1 MNIDDIQFLEYNIE
15 AVGIIIM
22 STVFFMEVFYLKN
35 ILIKNID
42 IITADKDNEFISN
55 GQILISDGI
64 IEFAGKGE
72 IPEGFLPDKIIDG
85 KNKLAMP
92 GLVNAHTH
100 SGMTLLRN
108 YADDLALEDWLYKKI
123 FPVEAR
129 IGEEDIYWGTMLAII
144 EMIKS
149 GTTCF
154 ADMYLHMDQA
164 ARAVCES
171 GIRANLSRSLLRFS
185 ADDRK
190 PIDDSELCVKYHKD
204 WHGRENGR
212 LIVSLEVH
220 SVYLF
225 DIHSLKKAAQLAKS
239 LGAGIQIHILETATE
254 RKESIKR
261 YGMDSAEICAECGIF
276 DVPVVAAHCVHL
288 AENDY
293 KILKSKKVS
302 VAHNPTSN
310 LKLGSGIANVPYM
323 LEMGINVALGTDG
336 TASNNNLNMFEEM
349 HLAALIHKGYN
360 MNPQL
365 INAKQAIYMATAN
378 GAKAVGFGDNVGV
391 IKKGMKADLIILN
404 MDKPHLIPLNDPF
417 SAVVYSAQAS
427 DVDTVIVNGEILMEG
442 RCLTKID
449 EELVKHKVR
458 EISRRLLK

>member
-1 MNIDDIQFLEYNIE
+1 LE
-15 AVGIIIM
+15 
-22 STVFFMEVFYLKN
+22 N

-55 GQILISDGI
+55 GQILISGGI

-72 IPEGFLPDKIIDG
+72 IPENLLPDKIIDG

-92 GLVNAHTH
+92 GLINAHTH

-108 YADDLALEDWLYKKI
+108 YANDLALEDWLYKKI
-123 FPVEAR
+123 FPAEAR
-129 IGEEDIYWGTMLAII
+129 IEEEDIYWGTLLAII

-154 ADMYLHMDQA
+154 ADMYLHMDQTA
-164 ARAVCES
+164 KAVCES
-171 GIRANLSRSLLRFS
+171 GIRANLSRSLLKFS
-185 ADDRK
+185 SDDRK
-190 PIDDSELCVKYHKD
+190 PIDDSELCIKYHKD

-225 DIHSLKKAAQLAKS
+225 DLQSLKNAAELAKK
-239 LGAGIQIHILETATE
+239 LGIGIQIHILETVTE
-254 RKESIKR
+254 RTESIKK

-276 DVPVVAAHCVHL
+276 DVPTVAAHCVHMS
-288 AENDY
+288 ENDY
-293 KILKSKKVS
+293 YILKSKNVS

-310 LKLGSGIANVPYM
+310 LKLGSGIANIPYM
-323 LEMGINVALGTDG
+323 MKCGINVALGTDG

-365 INAKQAIYMATAN
+365 INAKQTINMATVN
-378 GAKAVGFGDNVGV
+378 GAKAVGFGDSVGV
-391 IKKGMKADLIILN
+391 IKNGMKADIIILD
-404 MDKPHLIPLNDPF
+404 MDKPHLTPVNDPF

-427 DVDTVIVNGEILMEG
+427 DVDTVIVDGRILMEG
-442 RCLTKID
+442 RRLINID
-449 EELVKHKVR
+449 EELVKYKVR
-458 EISRRLLK
+458 EISKRLLNG

>member
-1 MNIDDIQFLEYNIE
+1 
-15 AVGIIIM
+15 
-22 STVFFMEVFYLKN
+22 MEN

-55 GQILISDGI
+55 GQILISGGI

-72 IPEGFLPDKIIDG
+72 IPENLLPDKIIDG

-92 GLVNAHTH
+92 GLINAHTH

-108 YADDLALEDWLYKKI
+108 YANDLALEDWLYKKI
-123 FPVEAR
+123 FPAEAR
-129 IGEEDIYWGTMLAII
+129 IEEEDIYWGTLLAII

-154 ADMYLHMDQA
+154 ADMYLHMDQTA
-164 ARAVCES
+164 KAVCES
-171 GIRANLSRSLLRFS
+171 GIRANLSRSLLKFS
-185 ADDRK
+185 SDDRK
-190 PIDDSELCVKYHKD
+190 PIDDSELCIKYHKD

-225 DIHSLKKAAQLAKS
+225 DLQSLKNAAELAKK
-239 LGAGIQIHILETATE
+239 LGIGIQIHILETVTE
-254 RKESIKR
+254 RTESIKK

-276 DVPVVAAHCVHL
+276 DVPTVAAHCVHMS
-288 AENDY
+288 ENDY
-293 KILKSKKVS
+293 YILKSKNVS

-310 LKLGSGIANVPYM
+310 LKLGSGIANIPYM
-323 LEMGINVALGTDG
+323 MKCGINVALGTDG

-365 INAKQAIYMATAN
+365 INAKQTINMATVN
-378 GAKAVGFGDNVGV
+378 GAKAVGFGDSVGV
-391 IKKGMKADLIILN
+391 IKNGMKADIIILD
-404 MDKPHLIPLNDPF
+404 MDKPHLTPVNDPF

-427 DVDTVIVNGEILMEG
+427 DVDTVIVDGRILMEG
-442 RCLTKID
+442 RRLINID
-449 EELVKHKVR
+449 EELVKYKVR
-458 EISRRLLK
+458 EISKRLLNG

>member
-1 MNIDDIQFLEYNIE
+1 
-15 AVGIIIM
+15 M
-22 STVFFMEVFYLKN
+22 STLFFLLEVFCLEN

-55 GQILISDGI
+55 GQILISGGI

-72 IPEGFLPDKIIDG
+72 IPENLLPDKIIDG

-92 GLVNAHTH
+92 GLINAHTH

-108 YADDLALEDWLYKKI
+108 YANDLALEDWLYKKI
-123 FPVEAR
+123 FPAEAR
-129 IGEEDIYWGTMLAII
+129 IEEEDIYWGTLLAII

-154 ADMYLHMDQA
+154 ADMYLHMDQTA
-164 ARAVCES
+164 KAVCES
-171 GIRANLSRSLLRFS
+171 GIRANLSRSLLKFS
-185 ADDRK
+185 SDDRK
-190 PIDDSELCVKYHKD
+190 PIDDSELCIKYHKD

-225 DIHSLKKAAQLAKS
+225 DLQSLKNAAELAKK
-239 LGAGIQIHILETATE
+239 LGIGIQIHILETVTE
-254 RKESIKR
+254 RTESIKK

-276 DVPVVAAHCVHL
+276 DVPTVAAHCVHMS
-288 AENDY
+288 ENDY
-293 KILKSKKVS
+293 YILKSKNVS

-310 LKLGSGIANVPYM
+310 LKLGSGIANIPYM
-323 LEMGINVALGTDG
+323 MKCGINVALGTDG

-365 INAKQAIYMATAN
+365 INAKQTINMATVN
-378 GAKAVGFGDNVGV
+378 GAKAVGFGDSVGV
-391 IKKGMKADLIILN
+391 IKNGMKADIIILD
-404 MDKPHLIPLNDPF
+404 MDKPHLTPVNDPF

-427 DVDTVIVNGEILMEG
+427 DVDTVIVDGRILMEG
-442 RCLTKID
+442 RRLINID
-449 EELVKHKVR
+449 EELVKYKVR
-458 EISRRLLK
+458 EISKRLLNG

>member
-1 MNIDDIQFLEYNIE
+1 
-15 AVGIIIM
+15 
-22 STVFFMEVFYLKN
+22 MEN

-55 GQILISDGI
+55 GQILISGGI

-72 IPEGFLPDKIIDG
+72 IPENLLPDKIIDG

-92 GLVNAHTH
+92 GLINAHTH

-108 YADDLALEDWLYKKI
+108 YANDLALEDWLYKKI
-123 FPVEAR
+123 FPAEAR
-129 IGEEDIYWGTMLAII
+129 IEEEDIYWGTLLAII

-154 ADMYLHMDQA
+154 ADIYLHMDQTA
-164 ARAVCES
+164 KAVCES
-171 GIRANLSRSLLRFS
+171 GIRANLSRSLLKFS
-185 ADDRK
+185 SDDRK
-190 PIDDSELCVKYHKD
+190 PIDDSELCIKYHKD

-225 DIHSLKKAAQLAKS
+225 DLQSLKNAAELAKK
-239 LGAGIQIHILETATE
+239 LGIGIQIHILETVTE
-254 RKESIKR
+254 RTESIKK

-276 DVPVVAAHCVHL
+276 DVPTVAAHCVHMS
-288 AENDY
+288 ENDY
-293 KILKSKKVS
+293 YILKSKNVS

-310 LKLGSGIANVPYM
+310 LKLGSGIANIPYM
-323 LEMGINVALGTDG
+323 MKCGINVALGTDG

-365 INAKQAIYMATAN
+365 INAKQTINMATVN
-378 GAKAVGFGDNVGV
+378 GAKAVGFGDSVGV
-391 IKKGMKADLIILN
+391 IKNGMKADIIILDMN
-404 MDKPHLIPLNDPF
+404 KPHLTPVNDPF

-427 DVDTVIVNGEILMEG
+427 DVDTVIVDGRILMEG
-442 RCLTKID
+442 RRLINID
-449 EELVKHKVR
+449 EELVKYKVR
-458 EISRRLLK
+458 EISKRLLNG

>member
-1 MNIDDIQFLEYNIE
+1 
-15 AVGIIIM
+15 
-22 STVFFMEVFYLKN
+22 MEN

-55 GQILISDGI
+55 GQILISGGI

-72 IPEGFLPDKIIDG
+72 IPENLLPDKIIDG

-92 GLVNAHTH
+92 GLINAHTH

-108 YADDLALEDWLYKKI
+108 YANDLALEDWLYKKI
-123 FPVEAR
+123 FPAEAR
-129 IGEEDIYWGTMLAII
+129 IEEEDIYWGTLLAII

-154 ADMYLHMDQA
+154 ADMYLHMDQTA
-164 ARAVCES
+164 KAVCES
-171 GIRANLSRSLLRFS
+171 GIRANLSRSLLKFS
-185 ADDRK
+185 SDDRK
-190 PIDDSELCVKYHKD
+190 PIDDSELCIKYHKD

-225 DIHSLKKAAQLAKS
+225 DLQSLKNAAELAKK
-239 LGAGIQIHILETATE
+239 LGIGIQIHILETVTE
-254 RKESIKR
+254 RTESIKK

-276 DVPVVAAHCVHL
+276 DVPTVAAHCVHMS
-288 AENDY
+288 ENDY
-293 KILKSKKVS
+293 YILKSKNVS

-310 LKLGSGIANVPYM
+310 LKLGSGIANIPYM
-323 LEMGINVALGTDG
+323 MKCGINVALGTDG

-365 INAKQAIYMATAN
+365 INAKQTINMATVN
-378 GAKAVGFGDNVGV
+378 GAKAVGFGDSVGV
-391 IKKGMKADLIILN
+391 IKNGMKADIIILDMN
-404 MDKPHLIPLNDPF
+404 KPHLTPVNDPF

-427 DVDTVIVNGEILMEG
+427 DVDTVIVDGRILMEG
-442 RCLTKID
+442 RRLINID
-449 EELVKHKVR
+449 EELVKYKVR
-458 EISRRLLK
+458 EISKRLLNG

>member
-1 MNIDDIQFLEYNIE
+1 LE
-15 AVGIIIM
+15 
-22 STVFFMEVFYLKN
+22 N

-55 GQILISDGI
+55 GQILISGGI

-72 IPEGFLPDKIIDG
+72 IPENLLPDKIIDG

-92 GLVNAHTH
+92 GLINAHTH

-108 YADDLALEDWLYKKI
+108 YANDLALEDWLYKKI
-123 FPVEAR
+123 FPAEAR
-129 IGEEDIYWGTMLAII
+129 IEEEDIYWGTLLAII

-154 ADMYLHMDQA
+154 ADMYLHMDQTA
-164 ARAVCES
+164 KAVCES
-171 GIRANLSRSLLRFS
+171 GIRANLSRSLLKFS
-185 ADDRK
+185 SDDRK
-190 PIDDSELCVKYHKD
+190 PIDDSELCIKYHKD

-225 DIHSLKKAAQLAKS
+225 DLQSLKNAAELAKK
-239 LGAGIQIHILETATE
+239 LGIGIQIHILETVTE
-254 RKESIKR
+254 RTESIKK

-276 DVPVVAAHCVHL
+276 DVPTVAAHCVHMS
-288 AENDY
+288 ENDY
-293 KILKSKKVS
+293 YILKSKNVS

-310 LKLGSGIANVPYM
+310 LKLGSGIANIPYM
-323 LEMGINVALGTDG
+323 MKCGINVALGTDG

-365 INAKQAIYMATAN
+365 INAKQTINMATVN
-378 GAKAVGFGDNVGV
+378 GAKAVGFGDSVGV
-391 IKKGMKADLIILN
+391 IKNGMKADIIILDMN
-404 MDKPHLIPLNDPF
+404 KPHLTPVNDPF

-427 DVDTVIVNGEILMEG
+427 DVDTVIVDGRILMEG
-442 RCLTKID
+442 RRLINID
-449 EELVKHKVR
+449 EELVKYKVR
-458 EISRRLLK
+458 EISKRLLNG